1 MEHEF
6 KVGETVQL
14 KSGGPVMTIDEIGQ
28 YEATGAGA
36 KEKAKCFWFS
46 GAVLKEGLFGLG
58 TLKAATEL
66 DVHALLD
73 IASMIRREES
83 TDGS

>member
-14 KSGGPVMTIDEIGQ
+14 KSGGPVMTIEEIRQ

-36 KEKAKCFWFS
+36 KEKAKCVWFS
-46 GAVLKEGLFGLG
+46 RAELKERLFELG
-58 TLKAATEL
+58 TLKAAATEL

-73 IASMIRREES
+73 IASMIRGDR
-83 TDGS
+83 